1 MGRGNPKTEPLPSRP
16 EPLPRLPCRWARGR
30 GGEGGPCALAQR
42 RHLQKGPGTRATPQQ
57 HALCGLPGRGHRLV
71 PGMRPAGSEG
81 SSGPLP
87 GGGTA
92 SFPATI
98 RLSSTSLLLYV
109 LIAKMGTRL
118 VTPVELR
125 AACKGVIGV
134 GGGDKVGPYSAFS
147 LASLSWSLQGDSG
160 GPLTC
165 SEPGPRPREV
175 LYGVTSWGDGCG
187 EPGKPGVY
195 TRVAVFK
202 DWLQEQMSGEHL
214 SPHPLPRV
222 PHKCPGASP
231 FPSHR
236 PPGSCVGKAYFPPGR
251 DLGG

>member
-1 MGRGNPKTEPLPSRP
+1 MGHSP
-16 EPLPRLPCRWARGR
+16 AA
-30 GGEGGPCALAQR
+30 GPPPFL
-42 RHLQKGPGTRATPQQ
+42 LQLGC
-57 HALCGLPGRGHRLV
+57 H
-71 PGMRPAGSEG
+71 
-81 SSGPLP
+81 
-87 GGGTA
+87 
-92 SFPATI
+92 
-98 RLSSTSLLLYV
+98 STSLHLYV
-109 LIAKMGTRL
+109 LIAKMGTRV

-125 AACKGVIGV
+125 AACKGITGV
-134 GGGDKVGPYSAFS
+134 RRGDKVGPYSALS

-214 SPHPLPRV
+214 PPHTHTLPRV
-222 PHKCPGASP
+222 PHNFPGTNP

-236 PPGSCVGKAYFPPGR
+236 PPGFFLRGESLFSSREGFGGLGLKARGR
-251 DLGG
+251 W